1 VCGWVWVC
9 VWMCVLTRC
18 RACVAVCAAQYDE
31 SFINDSAFKAFA
43 SLFGGKK

>member
-1 VCGWVWVC
+1 
-9 VWMCVLTRC
+9 VLTRC
-18 RACVAVCAAQYDE
+18 ARVAARAQYDE